1 MAMIFDAPFWIFPLL
16 PIVLTLLCAGAVY
29 WALSQ
34 MAPLGNRPRLA
45 TPTPPHA
52 TYAPAVSAAAPP
64 VRSAVASDNATLAT
78 LLDTP
83 TAVSTPARDILL
95 PADDDL
101 TVVEGIGPHIATV
114 LAAAGIPTLSA
125 LAKAEPAQ
133 LERVLRDA
141 GLNLA
146 QPDTWPEQARL
157 AASGR
162 MEELERLQ
170 ERLRAG
176 RQA

>member
-1 MAMIFDAPFWIFPLL
+1 MAMLFDAPFWIFPLL

-45 TPTPPHA
+45 TPTPPRA
-52 TYAPAVSAAAPP
+52 TYAPAARIATPATRSAATG
-64 VRSAVASDNATLAT
+64 DNATLAT
-78 LLDTP
+78 LLETP
-83 TAVSTPARDILL
+83 TTVATPGRDILL

-101 TVVEGIGPHIATV
+101 TVVEGVGPHIAKV
-114 LAAAGIPTLSA
+114 LVAAGIPTLSA

-176 RQA
+176 KR